1 MINIYLYNYR
11 IFLQKHRII
20 WLRMERIKHGRNKGL
35 EKSTSFIYKRS
46 AAVTWRIRNTTQSI
60 FIPTGV
66 TKKEASV
73 LGRGIIGGI
82 IAGPAGAVV
91 GALSAI
97 DKNKKN
103 K

>member
-1 MINIYLYNYR
+1 MGEIKDWRNQPHSYTKDQQQLLNELEIQHKAYLSQLE
-11 IFLQKHRII
+11 LQ
-20 WLRMERIKHGRNKGL
+20 
-35 EKSTSFIYKRS
+35 
-46 AAVTWRIRNTTQSI
+46 
-60 FIPTGV
+60 
-66 TKKEASV
+66 KKEASV